1 MLTRPSLLLLALP
14 LIAAAPVPFEHWS
27 ASALKA
33 YDRKLAAKPQPATE
47 ELGSYPMH
55 SAVMRRRATSSESE
69 LHQHAADW
77 VVVQSGS
84 ATLLLGGSIPNGN
97 TTSPGELRGITISG
111 GTRQRL
117 TPGEFVHV
125 PAGTPHQ
132 FLLEKGETITYFAL
146 KVQGQ

>member
-14 LIAAAPVPFEHWS
+14 LIAAAPASFEHWS
-27 ASALKA
+27 ATALQA
-33 YDRKLAAKPQPATE
+33 YDQKLAAKPQPATE

-55 SAVMRRRATSSESE
+55 SAVMRRRVTSSESE

-77 VVVQSGS
+77 VVVENGS
-84 ATLLLGGSIPNGN
+84 ATLLLGGKIPNGK
-97 TTSPGELRGITISG
+97 TTAPGELRGVTIEG

-117 TPGEFVHV
+117 TPGDIVHV